1 MRKPIIMA
9 ALLGTLLLSSCGTPS
24 LGTQGTG
31 LLSGANAGTT
41 GGAASAL
48 GSVLTNLLGGS
59 SAVTASDLQGT
70 WTYRKADCVFE
81 TQNLLL
87 KAGGEMAATKIESQL
102 ESQLGRVGITP
113 GACSFTF
120 NSDGTYVA
128 TIGQYNLT
136 GNYTLN
142 TKSNTLTMTYL
153 AGIGRISPKVVK
165 TGASISL
172 LFEGDKLLS
181 MVQKVGK
188 LSSNSTVSSLSTLIN
203 SYDGMLVG
211 MQLSKWLLVL
221 RS

>member
-59 SAVTASDLQGT
+59 STVTASDLQGT

-102 ESQLGRVGITP
+102 ESQLGKVGITP
-113 GACSFTF
+113 GACTFTF

-188 LSSNSTVSSLSTLIN
+188 LSSNSTVSSLSSLIN

-211 MQLSKWLLVL
+211 MQLSK
-221 RS
+221 

>member
-9 ALLGTLLLSSCGTPS
+9 ALLSTLLLSSCGTPS

-31 LLSGANAGTT
+31 FLSGANAGTT

-87 KAGGEMAATKIESQL
+87 KAGGEMAAAKIESQL
-102 ESQLGRVGITP
+102 ENQLGKVGITP

-188 LSSNSTVSSLSTLIN
+188 LSSNSTVSSLSSLIN

-211 MQLSKWLLVL
+211 MQLSK
-221 RS
+221 

>member
-1 MRKPIIMA
+1 MRKSTIMA
-9 ALLGTLLLSSCGTPS
+9 ALLSTLLLSSCGTSS

-41 GGAASAL
+41 GSAVSAL
-48 GSVLTNLLGGS
+48 GSVLTGLLGGS

-102 ESQLGRVGITP
+102 ESQLSKVGITP

-120 NSDGTYVA
+120 NSDGTYAA

-165 TGASISL
+165 TGATISL

-188 LSSNSTVSSLSTLIN
+188 LTSNSTVSSLSSLIN

-211 MQLSKWLLVL
+211 MQLSK
-221 RS
+221 

>member
-9 ALLGTLLLSSCGTPS
+9 ALLSALLLSSCGTTS

-87 KAGGEMAATKIESQL
+87 KAGGEMAAAKIESQL
-102 ESQLGRVGITP
+102 ESQLGKVGITP

-188 LSSNSTVSSLSTLIN
+188 LSSNSTVSSLSSLIN

-211 MQLSKWLLVL
+211 MQLSK
-221 RS
+221 

>member
-9 ALLGTLLLSSCGTPS
+9 ALLSTLLLSSCGTTS

-48 GSVLTNLLGGS
+48 GSVLPHLLGGS

-87 KAGGEMAATKIESQL
+87 KAGGEMAAAKIESQL
-102 ESQLGRVGITP
+102 ESQLGKVGITP

-188 LSSNSTVSSLSTLIN
+188 LSSNSTVNSLSTLIN

-211 MQLSKWLLVL
+211 MQLSK
-221 RS
+221 

>member
-1 MRKPIIMA
+1 MRKPIIIA

-41 GGAASAL
+41 GGAVSAL
-48 GSVLTNLLGGS
+48 GSVLTSLLGGS

-87 KAGGEMAATKIESQL
+87 KAGGEMAAAKIESQL
-102 ESQLGRVGITP
+102 ESQLGKVGITP

-188 LSSNSTVSSLSTLIN
+188 LSSNSTVNSLSSLIN

-211 MQLSKWLLVL
+211 MQLSK
-221 RS
+221 

>member
-9 ALLGTLLLSSCGTPS
+9 ALLSTLLLSSCGTTS

-102 ESQLGRVGITP
+102 ENQLGKVGITP

-188 LSSNSTVSSLSTLIN
+188 LTSNSTVNSLSSLIN

-211 MQLSKWLLVL
+211 MQLSK
-221 RS
+221 

>member
-1 MRKPIIMA
+1 MRKRIIMA
-9 ALLGTLLLSSCGTPS
+9 VLLSTLLLRSCGTTA

-41 GGAASAL
+41 GGAVSAL
-48 GSVLTNLLGGS
+48 GSVLTSLLGGS

-102 ESQLGRVGITP
+102 ERQLGKVGITP

-120 NSDGTYVA
+120 NSDGTDVA
-128 TIGQYNLT
+128 TIGQYNRT

-188 LSSNSTVSSLSTLIN
+188 LSSNSTVSSLSSLIN
-203 SYDGMLVG
+203 AYDGMLVG
-211 MQLSKWLLVL
+211 MQLSK
-221 RS
+221 

>member
-9 ALLGTLLLSSCGTPS
+9 ALLSTLLLSSCGTPS

-87 KAGGEMAATKIESQL
+87 KAGGEMAAAKIESQL
-102 ESQLGRVGITP
+102 ESQLGKVGINP

-188 LSSNSTVSSLSTLIN
+188 LTSNSTVSSLSSLIN
-203 SYDGMLVG
+203 AYDGMLVG
-211 MQLSKWLLVL
+211 MQLSK
-221 RS
+221 

>member
-9 ALLGTLLLSSCGTPS
+9 ALLSALLLSSCGTTS

-31 LLSGANAGTT
+31 FLSGANAGTT

-188 LSSNSTVSSLSTLIN
+188 LSSNSTVNSLSSLIN

-211 MQLSKWLLVL
+211 MQLSK
-221 RS
+221 

>member
-1 MRKPIIMA
+1 MRKSTIMA
-9 ALLGTLLLSSCGTPS
+9 ALLSTLLLSSCGTTS

-41 GGAASAL
+41 GGAVSAL
-48 GSVLTNLLGGS
+48 GSVLTGLLGGS

-102 ESQLGRVGITP
+102 ESQLSKVGITP

-120 NSDGTYVA
+120 NSDGTYAA

-165 TGASISL
+165 TGATISL

-188 LSSNSTVSSLSTLIN
+188 LTSNSTVNSLSSLIN

-211 MQLSKWLLVL
+211 MQLSK
-221 RS
+221 

>member
-9 ALLGTLLLSSCGTPS
+9 ALLGTLLLSSCGTTS

-87 KAGGEMAATKIESQL
+87 KAGGEMAAAKIESQL
-102 ESQLGRVGITP
+102 ESQLGKVGITP

-188 LSSNSTVSSLSTLIN
+188 LTSNSTVNSLSSLIN

-211 MQLSKWLLVL
+211 MQLSK
-221 RS
+221 

>member
-9 ALLGTLLLSSCGTPS
+9 ALLSALLLSSCGTPS

-87 KAGGEMAATKIESQL
+87 KAGGEMAAAKIESQL
-102 ESQLGRVGITP
+102 ESQLGKVGITP

-188 LSSNSTVSSLSTLIN
+188 LTSNSTVNSLSSLIN

-211 MQLSKWLLVL
+211 MQLSK
-221 RS
+221 

>member
-9 ALLGTLLLSSCGTPS
+9 ALLSTLLLSSCGTTS

-188 LSSNSTVSSLSTLIN
+188 LTSNSTVNSLSSLIN

-211 MQLSKWLLVL
+211 MQLSK
-221 RS
+221 

>member
-9 ALLGTLLLSSCGTPS
+9 ALLSTLLLSSCGTTS

-87 KAGGEMAATKIESQL
+87 KAGGEMAAAKIESQL
-102 ESQLGRVGITP
+102 ESQLGKGGITP

-188 LSSNSTVSSLSTLIN
+188 LTSNSTVNSLSSLIN

-211 MQLSKWLLVL
+211 MQLSK
-221 RS
+221 

>member
-9 ALLGTLLLSSCGTPS
+9 ALLSTLLLSSCGTTS

-31 LLSGANAGTT
+31 LLSGATAGTT

-59 SAVTASDLQGT
+59 SAVTASVLQGT

-87 KAGGEMAATKIESQL
+87 KAGGEMAAAKIESQL
-102 ESQLGRVGITP
+102 ENQLGKVGITP

-188 LSSNSTVSSLSTLIN
+188 LTSNSTVNSLSSLIN

-211 MQLSKWLLVL
+211 MQLSK
-221 RS
+221 

>member
-9 ALLGTLLLSSCGTPS
+9 ALLSTLLISSCGTTS

-87 KAGGEMAATKIESQL
+87 KAGGEMAAAKIESQL
-102 ESQLGRVGITP
+102 ESQLGKVGITP

-188 LSSNSTVSSLSTLIN
+188 LTSNSTVNSLSSLIN

-211 MQLSKWLLVL
+211 MQLSK
-221 RS
+221 

>member
-9 ALLGTLLLSSCGTPS
+9 ALLSTLLLSSCGTTS

-59 SAVTASDLQGT
+59 SAVTASDLQGM

-87 KAGGEMAATKIESQL
+87 KAGGEMAAAKIESQL
-102 ESQLGRVGITP
+102 ESQLGKVGITP

-188 LSSNSTVSSLSTLIN
+188 LTSNSTVNSLSSLIN

-211 MQLSKWLLVL
+211 MQLSK
-221 RS
+221 

>member
-9 ALLGTLLLSSCGTPS
+9 ALLSALLLSSCGTTS

-87 KAGGEMAATKIESQL
+87 KAGGEMAAAKIESQL
-102 ESQLGRVGITP
+102 ENQLGKVGITP

-188 LSSNSTVSSLSTLIN
+188 LTSNSTVNSLSSLIN

-211 MQLSKWLLVL
+211 MQLSK
-221 RS
+221 

>member
-9 ALLGTLLLSSCGTPS
+9 ALLSTLLLSSCGTTS

-41 GGAASAL
+41 GGAVSAL

-102 ESQLGRVGITP
+102 ESQLGKVGITP

-211 MQLSKWLLVL
+211 MQLSK
-221 RS
+221 

>member
-1 MRKPIIMA
+1 MRKPIIMT
-9 ALLGTLLLSSCGTPS
+9 ALLSTLLLSSCGTTS

-70 WTYRKADCVFE
+70 WTYRKADCVLE

-87 KAGGEMAATKIESQL
+87 RAGGEMAATKIESQL
-102 ESQLGRVGITP
+102 ESQLGKVGITP

-211 MQLSKWLLVL
+211 MQLSK
-221 RS
+221 

>member
-87 KAGGEMAATKIESQL
+87 KAGGEMAAAKIESQL
-102 ESQLGRVGITP
+102 ESQLGKVGINP

-188 LSSNSTVSSLSTLIN
+188 LTSNSTVNSLSSLIN

-211 MQLSKWLLVL
+211 MQLSK
-221 RS
+221 

>member
-9 ALLGTLLLSSCGTPS
+9 ALLSTLLLSSCGTTS

-48 GSVLTNLLGGS
+48 GSVLTSLLGGS

-87 KAGGEMAATKIESQL
+87 KAGGEMAAAKIESQL
-102 ESQLGRVGITP
+102 ESQLGKVGINP

-188 LSSNSTVSSLSTLIN
+188 LSSNSTVNSLSSLIN

-211 MQLSKWLLVL
+211 MQLSK
-221 RS
+221 

>member
-9 ALLGTLLLSSCGTPS
+9 ALLSTLLLSSCGTTS

-87 KAGGEMAATKIESQL
+87 KAGGEMAAAKIESQL
-102 ESQLGRVGITP
+102 ESQLGKVGITP

-188 LSSNSTVSSLSTLIN
+188 LSSNSTVNSLSTLIN

-211 MQLSKWLLVL
+211 MQLSK
-221 RS
+221 

>member
-1 MRKPIIMA
+1 MA
-9 ALLGTLLLSSCGTPS
+9 ALLSTLLLSSCGTTS

-87 KAGGEMAATKIESQL
+87 KAGGEMAAAKIESQL
-102 ESQLGRVGITP
+102 ENQLGKVGITP

-188 LSSNSTVSSLSTLIN
+188 LTSNSTVNSLSSLIN

-211 MQLSKWLLVL
+211 MQLSK
-221 RS
+221 

>member
-9 ALLGTLLLSSCGTPS
+9 ALLSALLLSSCGTPS

-102 ESQLGRVGITP
+102 ESQLGKVGITP

-153 AGIGRISPKVVK
+153 AGIGCISPKVVK

-188 LSSNSTVSSLSTLIN
+188 LTSNSTVNSLSSLIN

-211 MQLSKWLLVL
+211 MQLSK
-221 RS
+221 

>member
-9 ALLGTLLLSSCGTPS
+9 ALLSTLLLSSCGTTS

-87 KAGGEMAATKIESQL
+87 KAGGEMAAAKIESQL
-102 ESQLGRVGITP
+102 ESQLGKVGITP
-113 GACSFTF
+113 GACTFTF

-188 LSSNSTVSSLSTLIN
+188 LTSNSTVNSLSSLIN

-211 MQLSKWLLVL
+211 MQLSK
-221 RS
+221 

>member
-1 MRKPIIMA
+1 MRNPIIMA
-9 ALLGTLLLSSCGTPS
+9 ALLSTLLLSSCGTTS

-102 ESQLGRVGITP
+102 ESQLGKVGITP

-188 LSSNSTVSSLSTLIN
+188 LSSNSTVSSLSSLIN

-211 MQLSKWLLVL
+211 MQLSK
-221 RS
+221 

>member
-9 ALLGTLLLSSCGTPS
+9 ALLSTLLLSSCCTTA

-87 KAGGEMAATKIESQL
+87 KAGGEMAAAKIESQL
-102 ESQLGRVGITP
+102 ESQLGKVGITP

-188 LSSNSTVSSLSTLIN
+188 LSSNSTVSSLSSLIN

-211 MQLSKWLLVL
+211 MQLSK
-221 RS
+221 

>member
-9 ALLGTLLLSSCGTPS
+9 ALLSTLLLSSCGTTS

-102 ESQLGRVGITP
+102 ESQLGKVGITP

-142 TKSNTLTMTYL
+142 SKTNTLTMTYL

-188 LSSNSTVSSLSTLIN
+188 LSSNSTVSSLSSLIN

-211 MQLSKWLLVL
+211 MQLSK
-221 RS
+221 

>member
-9 ALLGTLLLSSCGTPS
+9 ALLSTLLLSSCGTTA

-31 LLSGANAGTT
+31 LLSGANVGTT

-87 KAGGEMAATKIESQL
+87 KAGGEMAAAKIESQL
-102 ESQLGRVGITP
+102 ESQLGKVGITP

-188 LSSNSTVSSLSTLIN
+188 LTSNSTVSSLSTLIN

-211 MQLSKWLLVL
+211 MQLSK
-221 RS
+221 

>member
-9 ALLGTLLLSSCGTPS
+9 ALLSTLLLSSCGTTS

-87 KAGGEMAATKIESQL
+87 KAGGEMAAAKIESQL
-102 ESQLGRVGITP
+102 ESQLGKVGINP

-188 LSSNSTVSSLSTLIN
+188 LSSNSTVNSLSSLIN

-211 MQLSKWLLVL
+211 MQLSK
-221 RS
+221 

>member
-9 ALLGTLLLSSCGTPS
+9 ALLSTLLLSSCGTTS
-24 LGTQGTG
+24 FGTQGTG

-102 ESQLGRVGITP
+102 ESQLGKVGITP

-188 LSSNSTVSSLSTLIN
+188 LSSNSTVSSLSSLIN

-211 MQLSKWLLVL
+211 MQLSK
-221 RS
+221 

>member
-1 MRKPIIMA
+1 MA
-9 ALLGTLLLSSCGTPS
+9 ALLSTLLLSSCGTTS

-87 KAGGEMAATKIESQL
+87 KAGGEMAAAKIESQL
-102 ESQLGRVGITP
+102 ESQLGKVGITP

-188 LSSNSTVSSLSTLIN
+188 LSSNSPVRSLSSLIN
-203 SYDGMLVG
+203 SYDGMLVE
-211 MQLSKWLLVL
+211 MQLSK
-221 RS
+221 

>member
-87 KAGGEMAATKIESQL
+87 KAGGEMAAAKIESQL
-102 ESQLGRVGITP
+102 ESQLGKVGITP

-188 LSSNSTVSSLSTLIN
+188 LSSNSTVSSLSSLIN

-211 MQLSKWLLVL
+211 MQLSK
-221 RS
+221 

>member
-9 ALLGTLLLSSCGTPS
+9 ALLSTLLLSSCGTPS

-87 KAGGEMAATKIESQL
+87 KAGGEMAAAKIESQL
-102 ESQLGRVGITP
+102 ESQLGKVGITP

-188 LSSNSTVSSLSTLIN
+188 LTSNSTVNSLSSLIN

-211 MQLSKWLLVL
+211 MQLSK
-221 RS
+221 

>member
-9 ALLGTLLLSSCGTPS
+9 ALLSTLLLSSCGTPS

-41 GGAASAL
+41 GGAVSAL
-48 GSVLTNLLGGS
+48 GSVLTSLLGGS

-102 ESQLGRVGITP
+102 ESQLGKVGITP

-188 LSSNSTVSSLSTLIN
+188 LTSNSTVNSLSSLIN

-211 MQLSKWLLVL
+211 MQLSK
-221 RS
+221 

>member
-9 ALLGTLLLSSCGTPS
+9 ALLSTLLLSSCGTTS

-31 LLSGANAGTT
+31 LLSGAKAGTT

-102 ESQLGRVGITP
+102 ESQLGKVGITP

-120 NSDGTYVA
+120 NSDSTYVA

-188 LSSNSTVSSLSTLIN
+188 LTSNSTVNSLSSLIN

-211 MQLSKWLLVL
+211 MQLSK
-221 RS
+221 